1 MSQRKVVGTVTQ
13 YDGASDTFKVTPP
26 GCSVTFNFVPENGLY
41 VAKFAPAHFAGVSYT
56 VTVSDKLKLP
66 TARQRDDAVKV
77 KKIARTL
84 GYPSQA
90 NFIRMI
96 STGAIP

>member
-1 MSQRKVVGTVTQ
+1 ML
-13 YDGASDTFKVTPP
+13 
-26 GCSVTFNFVPENGLY
+26 VTFNFVLENELY

-56 VTVSDKLKLP
+56 VTMSDKLKLY

-77 KKIARTL
+77 KEIARTL
-84 GYPSQA
+84 EYPSQA

-96 STGAIP
+96 STGAIINCPVTINDVNRAYGPFNDGQFLTI